1 MKNDY
6 DTSLV
11 GLWDSLNFV
20 KKRNVIK
27 FIRNNKRVLHL
38 DFNDEVDI
46 VDDLVSRVVD
56 DAEFRKRQALIGNI
70 ALFMKRIGAFNF
82 VKLFP
87 NFLPYMKLSFRKH
100 R

>member
-1 MKNDY
+1 MKY
-6 DTSLV
+6 LSIITLILSSFYTSLFAQELPPV
-11 GLWDSLNFV
+11 SD
-20 KKRNVIK
+20 
-27 FIRNNKRVLHL
+27 
-38 DFNDEVDI
+38 DEVDI

-70 ALFMKRIGAFNF
+70 ALFMKKIGAINF